1 MTARILTSIPARDTE
16 AFFARPADLPI
27 QGNASATVADV
38 AALSAKLDQVLLAL
52 EGINRRQ
59 AMIDDLVN
67 EMMPVA
73 KLAMG
78 VANDRLQAFDEKGWF
93 AFIRELVA
101 VVDHIVETYGAAGV
115 RDLGDNVVGIL
126 DTVKNLT
133 QADIL
138 ATANVAAETVHGAAE
153 IEPKGV
159 LGILKATN
167 DEDVRRGLGVAL
179 ELLRRVGQASQG
191 RRGPR
196 LSGER
201 SAHEKLAAVLGP
213 SRKALPAP
221 RAAAPR
227 PSAPRQTPPRATS
240 TGSQAQQP
248 RRPATAPP
256 MTGGFSAPDL
266 GIPLTADGFFAD
278 ASTWSPERAER
289 MALACGVALTARHWD
304 VLNYARSEYLTSGAS
319 PNVRKVAVGSGVP
332 MREIY
337 TLFPNK
343 PGMTTARIA
352 GIPKPVGCV

>member
-1 MTARILTSIPARDTE
+1 MTARILTSLPARDTE
-16 AFFARPADLPI
+16 AFFARPEDLPV
-27 QGNASATVADV
+27 QGNAPATAADV
-38 AALSAKLDQVLLAL
+38 AALSAKLDRVLLAL

-101 VVDHIVETYGAAGV
+101 VVDRIVETYGAAGV
-115 RDLGDNVVGIL
+115 RDLGDNVVDIL

-138 ATANVAAETVHGAAE
+138 ATANVAAETVHGAGE

-196 LSGER
+196 RSGER
-201 SAHEKLAAVLGP
+201 SAQEKLAAVLGP

-227 PSAPRQTPPRATS
+227 PSAPRQTPPRPP
-240 TGSQAQQP
+240 QA

-256 MTGGFSAPDL
+256 MTGGFSAPNL
-266 GIPLTADGFFAD
+266 GVPLTADGFFAD
-278 ASTWSPERAER
+278 ASTWSPERAES
-289 MALACGVALTARHWD
+289 MAIACGVALTARHWD
-304 VLNYARSEYLTSGAS
+304 VLNYARSEYLASGAS